1 MTTLNALWAKDD
13 RLKEISKLRAEI
25 ERLKSDYEIQM
36 RKVDIAEAE
45 SERLRAALHEIAH
58 RGHDDCAL
66 GPKSCIRWAQVTAMR
81 ALEQSANKTEG

>member
-25 ERLKSDYEIQM
+25 ERL
-36 RKVDIAEAE
+36 
-45 SERLRAALHEIAH
+45 RAALHEIAH
-58 RGHDDCAL
+58 RDHDDCAL

-81 ALEQSANKTEG
+81 ALKQSANKTEG